1 MAQGEP
7 RAVVPFWC
15 ETHLSHAAS
24 EGSRVDLPSI
34 WHRLVKAR
42 LRLSERRAKR
52 VWAMPSVSSL
62 DEVKAAIKRA
72 QSQTCLG
79 YAEREQSRRSQQKQ
93 QKQQA
98 KKRQAPCLIY
108 IYILINNYTYS
119 TIIYINAPLLFS
131 KTGVA
136 FVAFV
141 ACVAASKQS
150 ATKATKATSENER
163 LSLFL
168 IYNITKNTFINNYYI

>member
-1 MAQGEP
+1 MASTGK
-7 RAVVPFWC
+7 
-15 ETHLSHAAS
+15 S
-24 EGSRVDLPSI
+24 
-34 WHRLVKAR
+34 
-42 LRLSERRAKR
+42 
-52 VWAMPSVSSL
+52 
-62 DEVKAAIKRA
+62 KAAIKRA

-93 QKQQA
+93 QKQQKQQA

-108 IYILINNYTYS
+108 NINNYTYS

-141 ACVAASKQS
+141 AGVAASKQS
-150 ATKATKATSENER
+150 ATSATSATSKNER
-163 LSLFL
+163 KAFFAVL
-168 IYNITKNTFINNYYI
+168 T

>member
-93 QKQQA
+93 QKQQKQQA
-98 KKRQAPCLIY
+98 KTRDEVCFLYIISPKILSLI
-108 IYILINNYTYS
+108 I
-119 TIIYINAPLLFS
+119 IIYS
-131 KTGVA
+131 
-136 FVAFV
+136 
-141 ACVAASKQS
+141 QS
-150 ATKATKATSENER
+150 
-163 LSLFL
+163 LSL
-168 IYNITKNTFINNYYI
+168 KNRCCFCCFCCMCCGK

>member
-62 DEVKAAIKRA
+62 DEVNKSNKSNKSNKR
-72 QSQTCLG
+72 
-79 YAEREQSRRSQQKQ
+79 
-93 QKQQA
+93 
-98 KKRQAPCLIY
+98 KRDRNHVSY
-108 IYILINNYTYS
+108 IYIIINNYTYS

-136 FVAFV
+136 FVA
-141 ACVAASKQS
+141 CVAASKQS
-150 ATKATKATSENER
+150 VTSATSATSKNER
-163 LSLFL
+163 KSIFSLYSL
-168 IYNITKNTFINNYYI
+168 IITL

>member
-1 MAQGEP
+1 MASTGK
-7 RAVVPFWC
+7 
-15 ETHLSHAAS
+15 S
-24 EGSRVDLPSI
+24 
-34 WHRLVKAR
+34 
-42 LRLSERRAKR
+42 
-52 VWAMPSVSSL
+52 
-62 DEVKAAIKRA
+62 KAAIKRA

-93 QKQQA
+93 QKQQKQQA

-108 IYILINNYTYS
+108 IYNIINNYTYS

-163 LSLFL
+163 RSLFL

>member
-1 MAQGEP
+1 MASTGK
-7 RAVVPFWC
+7 
-15 ETHLSHAAS
+15 S
-24 EGSRVDLPSI
+24 
-34 WHRLVKAR
+34 
-42 LRLSERRAKR
+42 
-52 VWAMPSVSSL
+52 
-62 DEVKAAIKRA
+62 KAAIKRA

-108 IYILINNYTYS
+108 IYNINNYTYS

-141 ACVAASKQS
+141 AGVAASKQS
-150 ATKATKATSENER
+150 ATSATSATNKNER
-163 LSLFL
+163 KSIFAVL
-168 IYNITKNTFINNYYI
+168 TH